1 MPGLMIT
8 EVSSTQIMFLVEF
21 SFVFP
26 LLSRGPKDQLIFDP
40 LQKTPGRKKK
50 KLQDVGSGTR
60 DKKAAKVKFW
70 KVENYGS

>member
-50 KLQDVGSGTR
+50 KIAGCRQWYQRQKGSQ
-60 DKKAAKVKFW
+60 
-70 KVENYGS
+70 S